1 MNELTFE
8 FWGKRFQIDK
18 WIKLRF
24 SRIYITWPYLFQ
36 ISYWTHVLAFPIY
49 PVYIFWDFT
58 EIHLYAIFFI
68 FCREFTR
75 VIIFTW
81 TMSSIVLISSWRH
94 LFCSLSRIIS
104 KLRSSLL
111 ILGFGL
117 SSSSEISEGARSARE
132 DISDWPSIEEGSHNE
147 VSVSKN
153 TRQFQAKKDF
163 LNMSHRVPKEP

>member
-1 MNELTFE
+1 MVGWSHEWDSLIQVDFWILRKKVPNTQVHQTWFLTHINHVTIPLSNILLDTSIRLPRMPGVYFL
-8 FWGKRFQIDK
+8 G
-18 WIKLRF
+18 
-24 SRIYITWPYLFQ
+24 LFRN
-36 ISYWTHVLAFPIY
+36 SSVC
-49 PVYIFWDFT
+49 IF
-58 EIHLYAIFFI
+58 

-153 TRQFQAKKDF
+153 T
-163 LNMSHRVPKEP
+163 L